1 MAHTSHL
8 RVSHV
13 FFYNS
18 TFTNIVFQSIK
29 MSNTKYY
36 RLSDS
41 SDGEKGDL
49 EPVVSENGGLS
60 KRNTIFMGAI
70 LTGLMVITASLGF
83 LAGRGFTKPSGYKID
98 RWNCMWQS

>member
-1 MAHTSHL
+1 
-8 RVSHV
+8 
-13 FFYNS
+13 
-18 TFTNIVFQSIK
+18 

-98 RWNCMWQS
+98 RWNFEYVTDSFQYNRTFSEAPSPETDAAWMSLSMM